1 MAFAIL
7 RVKKMNNMGSIGGK
21 DSHELRQRETL
32 NADPEREQLNRQVIG
47 TVAADDVKERLGST
61 GVAIRKDSVL
71 AIDVFATASPEF
83 FARNHPDDPAC
94 REFQCSLVDFLHKEF
109 GKDNVVSLRA
119 HHDET
124 SPHWHATVVPIREKT
139 IKVGRQVKT
148 ERTENRLC
156 AKDWLGG
163 DRHTLSKLQTRFAD
177 SMKHLG
183 LERGIQGS
191 QAKHVEVKQFYT
203 LAQEATNRIESV
215 QQHFPQIN
223 PDRYIEKTA
232 KPDLYDRINPEYY
245 AKESV
250 KKAVSALSSD
260 IDKVNKTVSQAK
272 QNELIKTAAPAINAL
287 AQKSG
292 ARQSQAERALLSLG
306 YRLDQHG
313 GLINIQ
319 EERKEAIKSTV
330 LHVLSNCSSDQ
341 SFQDELLKRGIELR
355 MSKED
360 YEVIGKES
368 HKVLLYKD
376 GKGKSISARELG
388 PEFMLSGVSR
398 TIRANAR
405 AEQDREAIAK
415 SKVAYDTTIAKSFA
429 HHKGSATEFSKY
441 LKSLQPND
449 IEEISRKIGRDQG
462 VIGVEYVRSRL
473 QADINK
479 NELQLAGE
487 RDRLNKEGYNI
498 GSVQNKGLRL
508 G

>member
-7 RVKKMNNMGSIGGK
+7 RIKKMNNMGSIGSK

-94 REFQCSLVDFLHKEF
+94 REFQRSLVDFLHKEF

-203 LAQEATNRIESV
+203 LAQEAANRIESV

-223 PDRYIEKTA
+223 PDRYIEKTE
-232 KPDLYDRINPEYY
+232 KPDLYDRLKPEEY

-250 KKAVSALSSD
+250 KKAVVALSSD

-330 LHVLSNCSSDQ
+330 LHVLSKSTSIEV
-341 SFQDELLKRGIELR
+341 FQQELSKKSIGLQL
-355 MSKED
+355 SKEEWED
-360 YEVIGKES
+360 PEEKTA
-368 HKVLLYKD
+368 KMLFYKD
-376 GKGKSISARELG
+376 GKGNYVAAKDLG
-388 PEFMLSGVSR
+388 PEFILSGLTR
-398 TIRANAR
+398 TIRKNAQV
-405 AEQDREAIAK
+405 EQDREAIAK
-415 SKVAYDTTIAKSFA
+415 TKVAYDTIMAKKFA
-429 HHKGSATEFSKY
+429 EYKGSATEFSKY
-441 LKSLQPND
+441 LKRLEPNE
-449 IEEISRKIGRDQG
+449 IEEISRKVGRDQG
-462 VIGVEYVRSRL
+462 LIGVEYIRHRL
-473 QADINK
+473 QTDIGK
-479 NELQLAGE
+479 SELQLAGD
-487 RDRLNKEGYNI
+487 RDKLRKEGYDVGRKPGI
-498 GSVQNKGLRL
+498 HL
-508 G
+508 

>member
-47 TVAADDVKERLGST
+47 MVAADDVKERLGST

-83 FARNHPDDPAC
+83 FARNHPDDTSC
-94 REFQCSLVDFLHKEF
+94 REFQRSLVDFLHKEF

-163 DRHTLSKLQTRFAD
+163 DRHTLSKLQTRFAN
-177 SMKHLG
+177 SMQHLG

-203 LAQEATNRIESV
+203 LAQEAANRVESIE
-215 QQHFPQIN
+215 QHFPRIN

-232 KPDLYDRINPEYY
+232 KPDLYDRLNPEYY

-250 KKAVSALSSD
+250 KKAVGALSLD

-272 QNELIKTAAPAINAL
+272 QNELIKTAVPAINAL
-287 AQKSG
+287 AEKSG

-319 EERKEAIKSTV
+319 EERKEAIKGTV
-330 LHVLSNCSSDQ
+330 LHVLSKSTSIEV
-341 SFQDELLKRGIELR
+341 FQEELSKKNIRLEL
-355 MSKED
+355 SKEEWED
-360 YEVIGKES
+360 PEK
-368 HKVLLYKD
+368 KTAKMLFYKD
-376 GKGKSISARELG
+376 GKGNAMSSKDLG
-388 PEFMLSGVSR
+388 AQFMLSDITR
-398 TIRANAR
+398 TIRKNAQV
-405 AEQDREAIAK
+405 EQDRQAIAK
-415 SKVAYDTTIAKSFA
+415 SKTLYDSEIAKSFA
-429 HHKGSATEFSKY
+429 HHKGSVTEFSKY
-441 LKSLQPND
+441 LKSLQPDD
-449 IEEISRKIGRDQG
+449 IEYISKRLGQEQG
-462 VIGVEYVRSRL
+462 KIGVEYVRNRL
-473 QADINK
+473 QADIGK
-479 NELQLAGE
+479 SDLQLAGE
-487 RDRLNKEGYNI
+487 RDKLRREGYDVGKQKEN
-498 GSVQNKGLRL
+498 NLRM
-508 G
+508 

>member
-7 RVKKMNNMGSIGGK
+7 RVEKMNNMGSIGGK

-32 NADPEREQLNRQVIG
+32 NADPERESLNRQIIG
-47 TVAADDVKERLGST
+47 TVALDDVKERLGKT
-61 GVAIRKDSVL
+61 GVSIRKDSVL

-94 REFQCSLVDFLHKEF
+94 RAFQRSLIDFLHKEF
-109 GKDNVVSLRA
+109 GEDNVVSLRA

-183 LERGIQGS
+183 LRRGIQGS

-203 LAQEATNRIESV
+203 LAQEAANKVESI
-215 QQHFPQIN
+215 QQHFPRIN
-223 PDRYIEKTA
+223 PDKYIENTE
-232 KPDLYDRINPEYY
+232 KPDWYNRIDPEEY

-250 KKAVSALSSD
+250 KKAVGALSSD

-319 EERKEAIKSTV
+319 EERKEAIKGTV
-330 LHVLSNCSSDQ
+330 LHTLSKSTSIEV
-341 SFQDELLKRGIELR
+341 FQEELSKKSIRLEL
-355 MSKED
+355 SKEEWED
-360 YEVIGKES
+360 PEKKNAKI
-368 HKVLLYKD
+368 LFYKD
-376 GKGKSISARELG
+376 GKGNELSSKDLG
-388 PEFMLSGVSR
+388 SEFMLSGLIR
-398 TIRANAR
+398 TIEKNAQV
-405 AEQDREAIAK
+405 EKDQEVIDK
-415 SKVAYDTTIAKSFA
+415 TKMAYDTTIAKKFA
-429 HHKGSATEFSKY
+429 EYKGSATEFSKY
-441 LKSLQPND
+441 LKSLQPDD
-449 IEEISRKIGRDQG
+449 IEEISRKTGRTQG

-473 QADINK
+473 QADIGK
-479 NELQLAGE
+479 SDLQLAGE
-487 RDRLNKEGYNI
+487 RDRLRREGYDV
-498 GSVQNKGLRL
+498 GQKAGKHLTM
-508 G
+508 

>member
-7 RVKKMNNMGSIGGK
+7 RVEKMNKMGSIGGK

-32 NADPEREQLNRQVIG
+32 NADSERESLNRQIIG
-47 TVAADDVKERLGST
+47 TVALDDVKERLGKT
-61 GVAIRKDSVL
+61 GVSIRKDSVL

-94 REFQCSLVDFLHKEF
+94 RAFQRSLVDFLHKEF
-109 GKDNVVSLRA
+109 GRDNVVSLRA

-163 DRHTLSKLQTRFAD
+163 DRHTLSKLQTRFAN
-177 SMKHLG
+177 SMQHLG
-183 LERGIQGS
+183 LQRGIVGS

-203 LAQEATNRIESV
+203 LAQEAANRVESIE
-215 QQHFPQIN
+215 QHFPRIN
-223 PDRYIEKTA
+223 PDRYIANTE
-232 KPDLYDRINPEYY
+232 KPDWYNRINPEEY

-250 KKAVSALSSD
+250 KKAVGALSSD
-260 IDKVNKTVSQAK
+260 IDKVNKNVSQAK
-272 QNELIKTAAPAINAL
+272 QNELIKTAVPAINAL
-287 AQKSG
+287 AEKSG

-319 EERKEAIKSTV
+319 EERKEAIKSAV
-330 LHVLSNCSSDQ
+330 LHVLSKSTSMEV
-341 SFQDELLKRGIELR
+341 FQQELLKKSIELGL
-355 MSKED
+355 SKEEWED
-360 YEVIGKES
+360 SEK
-368 HKVLLYKD
+368 KTAKMLFYKD
-376 GKGKSISARELG
+376 GKGNAMSSKDLG
-388 PEFMLSGVSR
+388 SEFMLSSVSR
-398 TIRANAR
+398 TTRENAQV
-405 AEQDREAIAK
+405 EQDREAIAK
-415 SKVAYDTTIAKSFA
+415 SKIAYETTIAKSFA
-429 HHKGSATEFSKY
+429 HYKGSTTELLKY
-441 LKSLQPND
+441 LKSLQHDD
-449 IEEISRKIGRDQG
+449 IERISKILGQEQG
-462 VIGVEYVRSRL
+462 KIGVEYVRHRL

-487 RDRLNKEGYNI
+487 RDKLRREGYDI
-498 GSVQNKGLRL
+498 GKQRENNLRM
-508 G
+508 

>member
-83 FARNHPDDPAC
+83 FRKNHPDDPAC
-94 REFQCSLVDFLHKEF
+94 REFQRSLVDFLHKEF

-124 SPHWHATVVPIREKT
+124 SPHWHATIVPIREKT

-203 LAQEATNRIESV
+203 LAQETANRVENI
-215 QQHFPQIN
+215 QQHFPRIN
-223 PDRYIEKTA
+223 PDLYVEQMA
-232 KPDLYDRINPEYY
+232 KPDLYDRIKPEEY

-250 KKAVSALSSD
+250 KKAVNALSSD

-272 QNELIKTAAPAINAL
+272 QNELIKTATPAINAL
-287 AQKSG
+287 AEKSG

-330 LHVLSNCSSDQ
+330 LHVLSKSTSIEV
-341 SFQDELLKRGIELR
+341 FQQELLKKSIELGL
-355 MSKED
+355 SKEEWED
-360 YEVIGKES
+360 PEK
-368 HKVLLYKD
+368 KTAKMLFYKD
-376 GKGKSISARELG
+376 GKGNSLSAKDLG
-388 PEFMLSGVSR
+388 AEFILSSLTR
-398 TIRANAR
+398 TIRKNAQV
-405 AEQDREAIAK
+405 EQDREAIAK
-415 SKVAYDTTIAKSFA
+415 TKVAYDTTIAKSFA

-441 LKSLQPND
+441 LKGLQPND
-449 IEEISRKIGRDQG
+449 IEEISRKTGRDQG

-473 QADINK
+473 QADISK

-487 RDRLNKEGYNI
+487 RDRLRREGYDVGRKLNR
-498 GSVQNKGLRL
+498 GLQP
-508 G
+508 